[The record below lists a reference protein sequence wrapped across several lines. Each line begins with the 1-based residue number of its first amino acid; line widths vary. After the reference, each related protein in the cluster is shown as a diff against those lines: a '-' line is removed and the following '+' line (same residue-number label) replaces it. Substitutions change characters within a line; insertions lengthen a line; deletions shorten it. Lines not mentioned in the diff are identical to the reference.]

1 MNKANNEDT
10 PPTIHEESLLLSE
23 FDYLVNT
30 SSNMIYGYGLGYPLV
45 DFVNVFGFK
54 YYIIQIAS

>member
-1 MNKANNEDT
+1 MK
-10 PPTIHEESLLLSE
+10 IHLPQLLLSE

-30 SSNMIYGYGLGYPLV
+30 ISNMIYGYGLGYPLE
-45 DFVNVFGFK
+45 DFLNVFGFK